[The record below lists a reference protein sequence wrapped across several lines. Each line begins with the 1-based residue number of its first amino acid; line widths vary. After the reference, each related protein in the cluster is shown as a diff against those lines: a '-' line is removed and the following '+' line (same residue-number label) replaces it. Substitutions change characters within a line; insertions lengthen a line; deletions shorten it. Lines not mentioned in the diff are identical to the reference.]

1 MEMLQGFRPC
11 NTPVWHP
18 KSLPPLPKP
27 RCIYPSR
34 RIGNGGSGV
43 SGPTI
48 GRRVARKLAVLT
60 VAGDN
65 TGAAAVSIDILAAVN
80 CKIRRVD
87 LDWGLRT
94 RPIRMV

>member
-1 MEMLQGFRPC
+1 MEMLQGFLLC

-34 RIGNGGSGV
+34 RIGNGGTGV

-48 GRRVARKLAVLT
+48 DGRVARKLAVLT
-60 VAGDN
+60 VAGGD
-65 TGAAAVSIDILAAVN
+65 TGAATVSTDIPAAVN
-80 CKIRRVD
+80 RKYKGID
-87 LDWGLRT
+87 LD
-94 RPIRMV
+94 